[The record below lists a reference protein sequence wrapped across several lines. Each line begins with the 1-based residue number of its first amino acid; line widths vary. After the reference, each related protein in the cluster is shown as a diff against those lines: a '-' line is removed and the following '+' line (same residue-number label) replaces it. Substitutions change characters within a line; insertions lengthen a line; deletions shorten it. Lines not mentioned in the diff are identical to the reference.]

1 MTIRPAQALDLPGI
15 LQMLRDANLPSQGV
29 SEHLDTFLV
38 AQSDTEIV
46 GTIGLEL
53 YGDIGLLRSAAV
65 RESHRSSGV
74 GTLLYE
80 RLRELAASQG
90 VRSLV
95 LLTTTAEKYFARK
108 GFAAIDP
115 QTLAGS
121 ILTSS
126 EFTGA
131 CPSTAVCMEQK
142 L

>member
-1 MTIRPAQALDLPGI
+1 MTIRPAQARDLPVI
-15 LQMLRDANLPSQGV
+15 LQLLRDANLPIQGV

-38 AQSDTEIV
+38 AQDDSDVV
-46 GTIGLEL
+46 GAVGLEL
-53 YGDIGLLRSAAV
+53 YGDIGLLRSAV
-65 RESHRSSGV
+65 VHESHRSSGI

-80 RLRELAASQG
+80 RLREFASSKG
-90 VRSLV
+90 VRRLV

-108 GFAAIDP
+108 GFTIIEP
-115 QTLAGS
+115 QNLTGS

>member
-1 MTIRPAQALDLPGI
+1 MTIRPAQARDLPVI
-15 LQMLRDANLPSQGV
+15 LQMLRGANLPSQGV

-80 RLRELAASQG
+80 HLRELATSQG
-90 VRSLV
+90 VQSLV
-95 LLTTTAEKYFARK
+95 LLTTTAEKYFAKK
-108 GFAAIDP
+108 GFATIDP
-115 QTLAGS
+115 KPLTGS